1 MSNLIVA
8 LTAFVGTHF
17 LLSHPLRDPLAAR
30 LGAVG
35 FQAFYSVVAFATLGW
50 VAVAF
55 RAAPYGEPL
64 WPVGDS
70 LWAVST
76 TLMLAASILL
86 LGSLVRNPALPAPGA
101 DRLTSQPARGVY
113 AITRHPMLWS
123 FALWAISHALISPR
137 PAVLILC
144 TFMGVLAL
152 AGAAGQDVKKERL
165 MGNGWRDW
173 ASRTSFW
180 PFGGQIS
187 GRISWGAAAP
197 GMHALGGGLVVWLLA
212 TWLHPMAG
220 AGVSAGIWRWL

>member
-1 MSNLIVA
+1 MTSLILA
-8 LTAFVGTHF
+8 LFAFVGTHF
-17 LLSHPLRDPLAAR
+17 LLSHPLRDPFAAR
-30 LGAVG
+30 LGAAG
-35 FQAFYSVVAFATLGW
+35 FQAFYSVVAFATIGW
-50 VAVAF
+50 VVVAF
-55 RAAPYGEPL
+55 RAAPYGEPV
-64 WPVGDS
+64 WGVGDG

-76 TLMLAASILL
+76 ILMLAASILL

-101 DRLTSQPARGVY
+101 DKLTSQPARGVY

-123 FALWAISHALISPR
+123 FALWALSHALVSPR
-137 PAVLILC
+137 PPVLILC
-144 TFMGVLAL
+144 AFMGVLAL

-165 MGNGWRDW
+165 MGDGWRDW

-180 PFGGQIS
+180 PFGGQIA
-187 GRISWGAAAP
+187 GRISWSAAAP